1 MQGLIGELQR
11 RNVFRVA
18 MLYLV
23 ASWVTLQ
30 MADVGVSLLGLPGWT
45 GRLVVLLLAIGFPV
59 AVVVAWA
66 YELTP
71 DGLKRDHAVPP
82 EESIAHVTGRKLDL
96 LIVAVSVLAILVVAA
111 DRFIPRA
118 SQSPQAI
125 GAAAAVA
132 SAPPAIDTRSIAVLP
147 FVNMSEDASNVYF
160 SEGLSED
167 LINSLARLPRLRVIG
182 RTSSFQFK
190 DKQADVR
197 AIGEALG
204 VATVLEGSVQKLDE
218 RVRVNAQL
226 VSTADGSEVWADT
239 FERDLGDAFAI
250 QDDIVAEVV
259 KALRMELAGPGAR
272 RDEAPSDPE
281 AYTLALKGRYFL
293 NRNTRADLR
302 KAAEFY
308 RAAIAQAPDYAK
320 AWAGLAGV
328 YYAQTSYNHLPVSVG
343 LKAMRAAVARALQL
357 DPDLP
362 AGHHMLAA
370 IQKDYDW
377 DWAGAERSIARAQR
391 LAPGNPDVLRQAGT
405 LKMIRGSPE
414 DAIALYRQSLELDP
428 LQLTTLNNLA
438 IAQYYQGHL
447 DDAAGTIAKLVELNP
462 HSDGA
467 PYLAGLVAL
476 AQGRA
481 PAALAAFEREPPGLW
496 RLQGEALAYHAM
508 GRADASDAALARMT
522 ERFGGDSAFQ
532 VAEVHAFRGD
542 NDAAMAWLERA
553 YDQRDG
559 GLSEVRGDP
568 LLRGLQPDPR
578 YRAFLGRMGLAPA
591 GPLAGMPE

>member
-1 MQGLIGELQR
+1 MPGLIGELQR

-30 MADVGVSLLGLPGWT
+30 IADVGVSLLGLPGWT
-45 GRLVVLLLAIGFPV
+45 GRLMVLLLAIGFPV
-59 AVVVAWA
+59 AVGVAWA

-71 DGLKRDHAVPP
+71 DGLRREHAVPP
-82 EESIAHVTGRKLDL
+82 EESIARVTGRKLDL

-118 SQSPQAI
+118 SQSPPATTAAEAEP
-125 GAAAAVA
+125 AAAPAAV
-132 SAPPAIDTRSIAVLP
+132 DKRSIAVLP
-147 FVNMSEDASNVYF
+147 FVNMSKDASNVYF

-226 VSTADGSEVWADT
+226 VSTTDGSEVWADT

-250 QDDIVAEVV
+250 QDDIVGEVV
-259 KALRMELAGPGAR
+259 KALRIELTGPDAGR
-272 RDEAPSDPE
+272 RDMPSDPE

-293 NRNTRADLR
+293 HRNTRQDLR
-302 KAAEFY
+302 KAADFY
-308 RAAIAQAPDYAK
+308 REAIEAAPDYAP

-328 YYAQTSYNHLPVSVG
+328 YYAQTSYHHMPVDVG
-343 LKAMRAAVARALQL
+343 LKAMRATVLRALAL
-357 DPDLP
+357 DPDLV

-377 DWAGAERSIARAQR
+377 DWVAAGKSIDRAQR

-405 LKMIRGSPE
+405 LKMIRGSLGE
-414 DAIALYRQSLELDP
+414 AITLYQQSLELDP
-428 LQLTTLNNLA
+428 LQLITLNNLA
-438 IAQYYQGHL
+438 VAEYYAGRLDEAQ
-447 DDAAGTIAKLVELNP
+447 GTLGTLLELNP
-462 HSDGA
+462 RSDGA
-467 PYLAGLVAL
+467 PYLEGLVAL
-476 AQGRA
+476 ARGRGSE
-481 PAALAAFEREPPGLW
+481 ALAAFDREPDGLW
-496 RLQGEALAYHAM
+496 KLQGEALAHHAL
-508 GRADASDAALARMT
+508 GQREASDAALAEMT
-522 ERFGGDSAFQ
+522 RRFADDSAFQ
-532 VAEVHAFRGD
+532 IAEVHAFRGD
-542 NDAAMAWLERA
+542 NDTAMDWLERA
-553 YDQRDG
+553 YAQRDG
-559 GLSEVRGDP
+559 GLTEIRGNP
-568 LLRGLQPDPR
+568 LLRNLQRDPR
-578 YRAFLGRMGLAPA
+578 YRAFLARMGLAGNGA
-591 GPLAGMPE
+591 